1 MNKIKIITIEYETK
15 DRTNWKA
22 GVLAYSIEEA
32 VKTIMNSVRNF
43 DRIISTSYTRDVDI
57 ISKEVYDE
65 LSKMVLNSKPVKN
78 DDKLTEDNI
87 KSNVKTNTSN
97 KKPVNNPPTPK
108 SDILSCP
115 FCNKEYKTQKT
126 LVNHINKYHGK

>member
-65 LSKMVLNSKPVKN
+65 FAKMFLDSKPVKN
-78 DDKLTEDNI
+78 NDKLTEGSI
-87 KSNVKTNTSN
+87 KSNVKTTTSN
-97 KKPVNNPPTPK
+97 KKPVDNPPKP
-108 SDILSCP
+108 DILSCP

-126 LVNHINKYHGK
+126 LINHINKYHGK